1 LVCLGKRIYLTTPS
15 RYSTYK
21 ILPKEFKVDLSL
33 YPTPLALAMEVL
45 RRFQP
50 SQLLAHSENH
60 GLRTEEL
67 PDESL
72 FQMEFYRGLHKVL
85 GGEVLPSPE
94 SIPIKG
100 KGVAFSGG
108 VYRRLNS
115 TRWRNPNIVERSRGG
130 AVTTILRSD
139 CATLIFWSGAVGE
152 L

>member
-33 YPTPLALAMEVL
+33 YPTPFALAMEVL

-94 SIPIKG
+94 FGTKG
-100 KGVAFSGG
+100 HSG
-108 VYRRLNS
+108 
-115 TRWRNPNIVERSRGG
+115 
-130 AVTTILRSD
+130 
-139 CATLIFWSGAVGE
+139 SGAVDLYIPGYKFAIE
-152 L
+152 LLL